1 MNPRQ
6 MRGQAIYTRQDQIER
21 KSDTH
26 YFVKSQSSEGIYDVI
41 SLESGW
47 MCSCP
52 DHYYRK
58 VCCKHIHA
66 VEISLGMREVVQ
78 AEIII
83 PQVDLGKCKFC
94 DSSNIHKKGI
104 KKAKKGNLQQFG
116 CKDCGRRFVQN
127 LGFERK
133 RATPEQITMAVD
145 LFWSGLSSRKV
156 SATLKMT
163 GVSTS
168 HITVQNWADEYGT
181 LMEKYLDKITPQV
194 GENWR
199 TDELYLKIKGNRKY
213 LFAML
218 DSETRFWLAKMVA
231 THKGN
236 DDVSPMF
243 KDAKKKA
250 GKIPTTLISDGA
262 ANFHHA
268 WKNQYRAKN
277 FLHKETEHHRHVHFK
292 GDMNNNQME
301 AFNGATIRH
310 REKVVRGLKK
320 EDSAILTGLRLYH
333 NYVRPHQGLD
343 GDTPADR
350 AGIHIEGDNKWKT
363 IIQNASLHR
372 NSA

>member
-1 MNPRQ
+1 MNARQ
-6 MRGQAIYTRQDQIER
+6 MRGQAIYTKQGQIER

-26 YFVKSQSSEGIYDVI
+26 YFVKSQSSDGVYDVI

-52 DHYYRK
+52 DNYYRR

-78 AEIII
+78 AEITI
-83 PQVDLGKCKFC
+83 PQIDLGKCKFC
-94 DSSNIHKKGI
+94 DSPSIHKKGI
-104 KKAKKGNLQQFG
+104 KKAKKGNLQQFK

-145 LFWSGLSSRKV
+145 LVFSGLSTRKTA
-156 SATLKMT
+156 ATLKMS
-163 GVSTS
+163 GASVS
-168 HITVQNWADEYGT
+168 HMTVMNWATEYSG

-199 TDELYLKIKGNRKY
+199 TDELYLKIKGDRKY

-231 THKGN
+231 EHKGN
-236 DDVSPMF
+236 DDVAPMF
-243 KDAKKKA
+243 KKAEKIA
-250 GKIPTTLISDGA
+250 GKKPAMLISDGA

-268 WKNQYRAKN
+268 WKDQYRAKN
-277 FLHKETEHHRHVHFK
+277 RLHKETEHHRHVHLQK
-292 GDMNNNQME
+292 DMNNNQME
-301 AFNGATIRH
+301 SFNGNTLRH
-310 REKVVRGLKK
+310 REKVIRGLKK

-333 NYVRPHQGLD
+333 NYVRPHQGLN

-350 AGIHIEGDNKWKT
+350 AGIRIQGNNKWMT
-363 IIQNASLHR
+363 IIQNAVK
-372 NSA
+372 NN